1 MEIALYVLGVVALA
15 VGVAGVVLPALP
27 GAPLL
32 VVGVALVA
40 WAGDFARVGW
50 PTIAVAA
57 VLAVFIMAV
66 DWIAGVLGAKVFGAS
81 KWAVLGA
88 GVGVLAGIFFGLPGI
103 ILGPAAGAVAFEY
116 WKNPEFGRAAKA
128 GLGVFVGFLAGSV
141 VKVALAFTIIG
152 VLVIALVV

>member
-1 MEIALYVLGVVALA
+1 MALYVLGIVALA

-103 ILGPAAGAVAFEY
+103 ILGPAVGAVAFEY